1 MKKIFLSLCCL
12 FYLAAFASAK
22 TNPDDILGY
31 WLSGTGQAQIHIYKE
46 GDKYFGKIIWLKVP
60 DDPKKGGP
68 KKDYN
73 NPDPAQRDKLILG
86 SIILRDFKF
95 NDGEWTGGRVYDP
108 QNGKD
113 YKCYMKMKDP
123 KTMSMRGYVGVSL
136 LGRTEIWSRVK

>member
-1 MKKIFLSLCCL
+1 MKKILLSICCL
-12 FYLAAFASAK
+12 LGLAVFASGKA
-22 TNPDDILGY
+22 NPDDILGY
-31 WLSGTGQAQIHIYKE
+31 WLSESGQAQIHIYKE
-46 GDKYFGKIIWLKVP
+46 NDKYYGKIIWLKVP

-68 KKDYN
+68 KKDDN

-86 SIILRDFKF
+86 SVILRDFKF

-113 YKCYMKMKDP
+113 YKCYMKLKDA

-136 LGRTEIWSRVK
+136 LGRTEIWTKVR

>member
-1 MKKIFLSLCCL
+1 MKKVLLSVCCL
-12 FYLAAFASAK
+12 FCLATIAFGK
-22 TNPDDILGY
+22 TTPDDILGY
-31 WLSGTGQAQIHIYKE
+31 WLSGSGQAQIHIYKE
-46 GDKYFGKIIWLKVP
+46 GDKYFGKVIWLKVP
-60 DDPKKGGP
+60 DDPKRGGP

-95 NDGEWTGGRVYDP
+95 NDGEWIGGRVYDP

-113 YKCYMKMKDP
+113 YKCYMKMKDQ